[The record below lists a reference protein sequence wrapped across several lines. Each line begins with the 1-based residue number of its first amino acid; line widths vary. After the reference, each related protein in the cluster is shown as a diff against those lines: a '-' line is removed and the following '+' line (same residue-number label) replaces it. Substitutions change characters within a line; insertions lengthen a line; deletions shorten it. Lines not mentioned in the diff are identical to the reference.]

1 MGTGIVSILL
11 FNLPYNAKWIYWLS
25 VIVFVLNIF
34 LFTLFLCLTILRYIL
49 WPEIWKAMISHPT
62 QSLFLGTFPMG
73 LATIITMIVYVC
85 VPAWGPW
92 ASTLAWALWWI
103 DIAIS
108 VSTCFYL
115 PFKMWVTPFAPA
127 CEVLADVYEQH
138 VSA

>member
-34 LFTLFLCLTILRYIL
+34 LFILFLSITILRYIL
-49 WPEIWKAMISHPT
+49 WPEIWTAMISHPT

-85 VPAWGPW
+85 VPAWGSW
-92 ASTLAWALWWI
+92 TITLAWALWWI

-115 PFKMWVTPFAPA
+115 PFKMWVTPNRVGVRAS
-127 CEVLADVYEQH
+127 C
-138 VSA
+138 